1 MSTHSPPPLDVLDI
15 VTKVDVKPRLCQRFP
30 TENRA
35 SGSLPAGIE
44 HVREDIAILL
54 SLSLSLSHH
63 SLPSSPSLPL
73 SPSFIVYPFLPLSIS
88 FVVHKDGVSLVI
100 HLLPPLTIS
109 SSPVNWAA
117 ICTVAP
123 STSISRASRWPPG
136 ASSES
141 SKREG
146 AH

>member
-1 MSTHSPPPLDVLDI
+1 MSTHSLPPLDVLDM
-15 VTKVDVKPRLCQRFP
+15 VTKVDVKPRVCQRFP

-44 HVREDIAILL
+44 HVREDIATL
-54 SLSLSLSHH
+54 LSHH
-63 SLPSSPSLPL
+63 SLPPLPPSLSLPP
-73 SPSFIVYPFLPLSIS
+73 SSFIPLSIS

-100 HLLPPLTIS
+100 LLLPPLTIS
-109 SSPVNWAA
+109 SSPANWAA

-123 STSISRASRWPPG
+123 STSISQASRWPPG
-136 ASSES
+136 ASKEN
-141 SKREG
+141 SKREE

>member
-1 MSTHSPPPLDVLDI
+1 MYEYTLSLPPLDVLDM

-44 HVREDIAILL
+44 HVREDIATLL
-54 SLSLSLSHH
+54 SLSSITLFPPLPPSLSLP
-63 SLPSSPSLPL
+63 PSSFIPPL
-73 SPSFIVYPFLPLSIS
+73 LSIS

-100 HLLPPLTIS
+100 LLLPPLTIS

-117 ICTVAP
+117 IYTAAP

-136 ASSES
+136 ASKES
-141 SKREG
+141 SKREE